1 MIEIYLAIFK
11 GDFWRRKW
19 QATPVFLPRESNG
32 QRSMVGYSPWG
43 HKELDTIEVTEN
55 TKEGLGF
62 PGGASGKESTC
73 QCRRQT

>member
-19 QATPVFLPRESNG
+19 QATPVFLPGESNG

-43 HKELDTIEVTEN
+43 HKESDTTGMTKQQQLDVYCPLVPIN
-55 TKEGLGF
+55 TLCWGRED
-62 PGGASGKESTC
+62 
-73 QCRRQT
+73 